1 MALLTS
7 ILKTRNADAAVNVNE
22 NNLETG
28 TIWAYTPGTEYGG
41 FTCDPGDICW
51 ISPGTGTAVIEIWGA
66 GGPGSRM
73 CCCGHGFP
81 GNAGA
86 YSKKTISVTAG
97 SYVCGK
103 IGCPQMSDTGG
114 VCFSGCSNA
123 TCICWC
129 TASNGNGCMCAQGG
143 AGGLSICTPGNSN
156 TPFCCWMGNGR
167 CGTVHP
173 GFNPNCGT
181 ICGTCGGG
189 WWIACGY
196 GGDFNCCGTIG
207 CTTFVGCYDR
217 CIHCQAIHMPI
228 PAGLFSNV
236 GSTVTYWMDNADTQ
250 QSPWSGQAMSGAI
263 SALNALSRNP
273 KRGNPMPHCYNSAR
287 TCGCYEASGCQPVLP
302 VGVGGLPPTPCE
314 DVRDGGI
321 RGGWGGLRIK
331 FF

>member
-7 ILKTRNADAAVNVNE
+7 ILKTRNADAASNVNE
-22 NNLETG
+22 TNLETG
-28 TIWAYTPGTEYGG
+28 TIWAYSPGTIYGG
-41 FTCDPGDICW
+41 FTCDPGNICW

-86 YSKKTISVTAG
+86 YSKKTIAVTAG
-97 SYVCGK
+97 SYVCGQ

-114 VCFSGCSNA
+114 VCFSGCSYP
-123 TCICWC
+123 TMICWC
-129 TASNGNGCMCAQGG
+129 TTLANCCMCAQGG

-189 WWIACGY
+189 WWISCGY

-207 CTTFVGCYDR
+207 CSTFVGCYDR
-217 CIHCQAIHMPI
+217 CIHCQAIHMAI

-250 QSPWSGQAMSGAI
+250 QSPWSGQAMSGAM
-263 SALNALSRNP
+263 SAMNSISRNP
-273 KRGNPMPHCYNSAR
+273 KRGNPMSQCYTSVR
-287 TCGCYEASGCQPVLP
+287 TCGCYEMSGCQTVLP

>member
-22 NNLETG
+22 TNLETG
-28 TIWAYTPGTEYGG
+28 TIWAYTPGTEFGG

-51 ISPGTGTAVIEIWGA
+51 VAPGTGTAVIEIWGA

-86 YSKKTISVTAG
+86 YSKKTIAVTAG

-129 TASNGNGCMCAQGG
+129 TTGGNGCMCAQGG

-207 CTTFVGCYDR
+207 CSTFVGCYDR

-250 QSPWSGQAMSGAI
+250 QSPWSGQAMAGAI